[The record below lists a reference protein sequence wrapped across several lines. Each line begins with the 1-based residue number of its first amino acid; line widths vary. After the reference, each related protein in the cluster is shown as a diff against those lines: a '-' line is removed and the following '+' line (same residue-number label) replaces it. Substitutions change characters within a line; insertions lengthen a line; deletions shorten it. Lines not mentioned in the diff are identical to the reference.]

1 VGGYLTHVG
10 VGLLLVGIITSS
22 GYSESH
28 KLNLPINEA
37 KESFGYKFTYVGID
51 STAVDRKNAV
61 EVRVQKGNQNFV
73 ARPKLYYSKFTHGML
88 RHPHIKT
95 DLLGDLYL
103 APLKFSNQ
111 SETEEE
117 SLFTLQKGETK
128 EVNGYSIRFVDFDM
142 STHQAADQISV
153 GAILEVEKNEKKEI
167 IVPVLAMGRTEGDQA
182 RSEVQ
187 LPFGEDYLVLKKID
201 ADRETIDLSLVSSAE
216 KTSGDLLILDVSKKP
231 LINLYWLGTIFILLG
246 LIIATYRRT
255 KEITIN

>member
-1 VGGYLTHVG
+1 
-10 VGLLLVGIITSS
+10 
-22 GYSESH
+22 
-28 KLNLPINEA
+28 
-37 KESFGYKFTYVGID
+37 
-51 STAVDRKNAV
+51 
-61 EVRVQKGNQNFV
+61 
-73 ARPKLYYSKFTHGML
+73 
-88 RHPHIKT
+88 
-95 DLLGDLYL
+95 
-103 APLKFSNQ
+103 
-111 SETEEE
+111 
-117 SLFTLQKGETK
+117 
-128 EVNGYSIRFVDFDM
+128 
-142 STHQAADQISV
+142 
-153 GAILEVEKNEKKEI
+153 LEVEKNEKKEI